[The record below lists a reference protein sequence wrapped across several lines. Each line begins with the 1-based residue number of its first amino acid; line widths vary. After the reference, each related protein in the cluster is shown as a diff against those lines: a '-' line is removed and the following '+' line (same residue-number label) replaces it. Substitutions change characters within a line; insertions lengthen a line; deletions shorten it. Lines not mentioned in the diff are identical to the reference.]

1 MDDYVTRHQYARPWM
16 NRTRMEPQ
24 KTYSGRVVYTRRK
37 HYFNERDVA
46 RIMAKVKGTWEVER
60 PTASAL
66 ELALA
71 AALAFWSNA
80 LELLSWIDPFGIAG
94 RLQAQAQQIIIKLVT
109 VDNEPWSPWV
119 VMDLIQTL
127 ATKQRN
133 FDVQFLWRP

>member
-1 MDDYVTRHQYARPWM
+1 
-16 NRTRMEPQ
+16 
-24 KTYSGRVVYTRRK
+24 
-37 HYFNERDVA
+37 
-46 RIMAKVKGTWEVER
+46 MAKVKGTWEVER

-109 VDNEPWSPWV
+109 VDNEPWNPWV
-119 VMDLIQTL
+119 VMDLIQTI